1 MLRNPESV
9 EEGRILCYLFLYYS
23 YTSRGR
29 SSSPLLLIIKLK
41 LKDYEQYK
49 ENSKYIL

>member
-1 MLRNPESV
+1 MLRSPKSV
-9 EEGRILCYLFLYYS
+9 EKVVFYLFLYYP
-23 YTSRGR
+23 YTSGGR

-49 ENSKYIL
+49 EISKYIL